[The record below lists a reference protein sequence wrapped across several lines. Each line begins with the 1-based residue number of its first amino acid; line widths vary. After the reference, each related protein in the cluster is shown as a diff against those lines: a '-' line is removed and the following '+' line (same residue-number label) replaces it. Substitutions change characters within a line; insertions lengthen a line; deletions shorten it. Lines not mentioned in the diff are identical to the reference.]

1 DQFRPLQ
8 EEIIQHVLS
17 GQDAL
22 VLMPTGGGKSLC
34 YQLPALMLE
43 GTTLVISPLIAL
55 MKDQVD
61 GLKANGVA
69 AEFINSSLDFSQILT
84 IEDEARAGRLNIL
97 YVAPERLALPGFR
110 EFLRSLKVSLIAVDE
125 AHCISEWGHDF
136 RPEYL
141 NLKNLRDDFPAAP
154 VIALTATATIKVR
167 QDIVRHLKLDDA
179 KLFQSSFNRENLIY
193 HVWPKQ
199 NAFKTLVSFLE
210 QYKDQSVIIYC
221 FSRKDTESIAAQ
233 LCACGFK
240 ARPYHAGLE
249 GELRSAIQE
258 KFIKDEIQIIVATI
272 AFGMGIDKPDVRLI
286 VHYDLPKSVE
296 GYYQETGRAGRDG
309 LPSACVLFFSY
320 GDKIKQKFFID
331 KLEDETE
338 RLKAEIKLNEMISFC
353 QLNRCRRKFLLEYFG
368 ETFSQANCGRCDV
381 CIRATQTFDATN
393 EAQAILSAVI
403 ATGER
408 FGVSYMAE
416 VLKGSVTPKVLARR
430 HERLS
435 IFGRLS
441 SYNES
446 EIKEL
451 IGHLLEKGFLVK
463 TGEEYPILNT
473 TKSGQVFLSSQERVF
488 LPKLRARLPIAGK
501 EGGQARSEWKKTK
514 TKGKTQQDLNYDR
527 GLFEK
532 LRGLRKSIADR
543 KGVPPFVIFPDA
555 ALYEMAYYLPQSCEG
570 FSRIFG
576 VGTKKLEE
584 FSEEFTKII
593 SQYARE
599 NGLQLSR
606 PLRHSEE
613 HSDEESPREIIRFS
627 QNDGRTLR
635 TTAASTSLTHEETR
649 KLLNERLSLEEIA
662 QRRKLTVGTV
672 LSHLEKLVE
681 ELKEDGQKISV
692 DHLKFPEHR
701 LAKIKSAFEKTG
713 SAKLSPVKEI
723 LGEDFS
729 YEEIRLARVLMQ
741 NVGQ

>member
-1 DQFRPLQ
+1 MTVQADFKTSAPTLLKTQFGYDQFRPLQ

-43 GTTLVISPLIAL
+43 GITVVISPLIAL

-69 AEFINSSLDFSQILT
+69 AEFINSSLNFAEILT

-110 EFLRSLKVSLIAVDE
+110 EFLRSLKVSLIAIDE

-141 NLKNLRDDFPAAP
+141 NLKTLRDDFPTVP

-167 QDIVRHLKLDDA
+167 EDIIRHLKLDNA

-199 NAFKTLVSFLE
+199 NAFKTFVDFLE
-210 QYKDQSVIIYC
+210 QYKDQSVIVYC
-221 FSRKDTESIAAQ
+221 FSRKDTELISAK
-233 LCACGFK
+233 LCAQGFK
-240 ARPYHAGLE
+240 ALAYHAGLD
-249 GELRSAIQE
+249 GELRSSIQE

-320 GDKIKQKFFID
+320 GDKIKQEFFID

-338 RLKAEIKLNEMISFC
+338 RQKAKIKLNQMITFC

-368 ETFSQANCGRCDV
+368 ETFPQANCGRCDV
-381 CIRATQTFDATN
+381 CIRATQTFDATDA
-393 EAQAILSAVI
+393 AQAILSAVI

-416 VLKGSVTPKVLARR
+416 VLKGAVTQKVLARR
-430 HERLS
+430 HEQLS
-435 IFGRLS
+435 IFGKLS

-451 IGHLLEKGFLVK
+451 IGHLLENEFLLK

-473 TKSGQVFLSSQERVF
+473 TRAGQAFLSSQERIL

-501 EGGQARSEWKKTK
+501 DGGQMRSEWKKTK

-532 LRGLRKSIADR
+532 LRGLRKKIADR

-555 ALYEMAYYLPQSCEG
+555 ALYEMAYYFPKDREG
-570 FSRIFG
+570 FSKIFG

-584 FSEEFTKII
+584 FSQEFIKVIFEYVRNHPQSSKI
-593 SQYARE
+593 SQ
-599 NGLQLSR
+599 N
-606 PLRHSEE
+606 
-613 HSDEESPREIIRFS
+613 
-627 QNDGRTLR
+627 
-635 TTAASTSLTHEETR
+635 
-649 KLLNERLSLEEIA
+649 
-662 QRRKLTVGTV
+662 
-672 LSHLEKLVE
+672 
-681 ELKEDGQKISV
+681 
-692 DHLKFPEHR
+692 KF
-701 LAKIKSAFEKTG
+701 I
-713 SAKLSPVKEI
+713 
-723 LGEDFS
+723 
-729 YEEIRLARVLMQ
+729 
-741 NVGQ
+741 

>member
-1 DQFRPLQ
+1 MTVQADFKTSIHSLLKTQFGYDQFRPLQ
-8 EEIIQHVLS
+8 EKIIQHVLS
-17 GQDAL
+17 TQDAL

-43 GTTLVISPLIAL
+43 GITVVISPLIAL

-69 AEFINSSLDFSQILT
+69 AEFINSSLNFTEILT

-141 NLKNLRDDFPAAP
+141 NLKSLREDFPAVS

-167 QDIVRHLKLDDA
+167 EDIIRHLKLDNA

-199 NAFKTLVSFLE
+199 NALKTLVSFLE
-210 QYKDQSVIIYC
+210 QYKDQSVIVYC
-221 FSRKDTESIAAQ
+221 FSRKDTESLASQ
-233 LCACGFK
+233 LCICGFK
-240 ARPYHAGLE
+240 ALAYHAGLE

-320 GDKIKQKFFID
+320 GDKIKQDFFID
-331 KLEDETE
+331 KLEDAAE
-338 RLKAEIKLNEMISFC
+338 REKAKAKLNQMIAFA

-368 ETFSQANCGRCDV
+368 ETFPQANCGRCDV
-381 CIRATQTFDATN
+381 CIRATQTFDATD
-393 EAQAILSAVI
+393 ATQAILCAVI

-408 FGVSYMAE
+408 FGVSYIAE
-416 VLKGSVTPKVLARR
+416 VLKGSVTQKVLARR
-430 HERLS
+430 HEQLS
-435 IFGRLS
+435 IFGKLNL
-441 SYNES
+441 YNES

-451 IGHLLEKGFLVK
+451 MGHLLEKEFLVK

-473 TKSGQVFLSSQERVF
+473 TKAGQVFLSSQERIL

-501 EGGQARSEWKKTK
+501 DGGQMRSEWKKTK
-514 TKGKTQQDLNYDR
+514 AKGKTQQDLNYDR

-532 LRGLRKSIADR
+532 LRGLRKKIADR

-555 ALYEMAYYLPQSCEG
+555 ALYEMAYYFPKDREN
-570 FSRIFG
+570 FSKIFG

-584 FSEEFTKII
+584 FSGEFTKVI
-593 SQYARE
+593 SEY
-599 NGLQLSR
+599 
-606 PLRHSEE
+606 
-613 HSDEESPREIIRFS
+613 
-627 QNDGRTLR
+627 GR
-635 TTAASTSLTHEETR
+635 
-649 KLLNERLSLEEIA
+649 
-662 QRRKLTVGTV
+662 
-672 LSHLEKLVE
+672 
-681 ELKEDGQKISV
+681 
-692 DHLKFPEHR
+692 
-701 LAKIKSAFEKTG
+701 AF
-713 SAKLSPVKEI
+713 
-723 LGEDFS
+723 
-729 YEEIRLARVLMQ
+729 
-741 NVGQ
+741 